1 MDYTISSQPI
11 YPTEIIIEKM
21 PQGCVLH
28 KGNNSMLISS
38 PEDALNISSA
48 LMDMIYVQFPDVYRK
63 INFV

>member
-1 MDYTISSQPI
+1 MDYTISSQSI

-28 KGNNSMLISS
+28 KGNNTMLISS
-38 PEDALNISSA
+38 PEDAMNISSA
-48 LMDMIYVQFPDVYRK
+48 LMEMIAVQFPHVYHK